1 MSHSA
6 GMRPRQLGAPV
17 LLPGAAFGPV
27 RAACQAV
34 SPTVA
39 LLSLMLVLGASE
51 ASDTPGSASADS
63 AQSNQATEIL
73 SQTAEAASPVQPSPT
88 PPFSELSPID
98 IGENWRAFEV
108 EKFELPT
115 DHAALIKYLSQGYVP
130 AEAELTLD
138 EAIALALEHNHDLN
152 SKRLQAM
159 AACEGVHINWANLR
173 PQVSLLGK
181 AYWQR
186 SNASATTFSI
196 PLPDG
201 TTKEVSFGGTE
212 DSMISSLAIS
222 LTQRIYD
229 FGQTKLQTDA
239 SLAQHAIRRYTVD
252 MAEQKLVN
260 DVTTAYYDFN
270 LALGAVRI
278 RRDEAALA
286 GEFLRQARIQY
297 DVGTVPRL
305 DVVRAEARVAQAD
318 EALISARS
326 TLGDASAMFFSL
338 LGVEDE
344 RRIPAVLTAELIDP
358 GAEPPDVQEAVDS
371 ALDYR
376 PEVELQYATL
386 LAGQTKVD
394 LARNR
399 PTIEAYA
406 NALYQEPATQGG
418 TDNYEYGVQLRWNVY
433 NGGKDRVERRQAQLE
448 AKALVEGIH
457 DLESKIELDATTSWD
472 RLTAARE
479 GVSAAKKN
487 LELSGEGLRAAAI
500 GYGAGVTPYI
510 DFENAL
516 DQNVAA
522 ALGYLFS
529 LVEVKLAQTNLQ
541 RAEGFPLG
549 YPGDPRPA
557 RDKEP
562 SSLTPPAPV
571 PAPAAE

>member
-1 MSHSA
+1 MI
-6 GMRPRQLGAPV
+6 
-17 LLPGAAFGPV
+17 
-27 RAACQAV
+27 
-34 SPTVA
+34 A
-39 LLSLMLVLGASE
+39 LLSLTLGLGASE
-51 ASDTPGSASADS
+51 ASDAPEGAAAGSAP
-63 AQSNQATEIL
+63 SNQATEIL
-73 SQTAEAASPVQPSPT
+73 SQTPEAAASAQPSPA
-88 PPFSELSPID
+88 PPYSELTPID
-98 IGENWRAFEV
+98 VGENWRAFEV

-115 DHAALIKYLSQGYVP
+115 DRAALIKYLSQGYVP

-159 AACEGVHINWANLR
+159 AACEGTHVNWANLR
-173 PQVSLLGK
+173 PQVSILGK

-186 SNASATTFSI
+186 SNASATTLSI

-201 TTKEVSFGGTE
+201 TTKQVSIGGTE

-239 SLAQHAIRRYTVD
+239 ALAQHAIRSYTVD

-260 DVTTAYYDFN
+260 DVTTAYYNFN

-305 DVVRAEARVAQAD
+305 DVVRAEARVAQAN

-338 LGVEDE
+338 LGVTDE

-358 GAEPPDVQEAVDS
+358 GAEPPGVQEAVDS

-386 LAGQTKVD
+386 LAGETKVD

-406 NALYQEPATQGG
+406 NALYQEPATMGG

-433 NGGKDRVERRQAQLE
+433 NGGKDRAERRQAQLE

-457 DLESKIELDATTSWD
+457 DLEAKVELDATTSWN

-479 GVSAAKKN
+479 AVGAAKKN

-529 LVEVKLAQTNLQ
+529 LVEVKLAQANLE
-541 RAEGFPLG
+541 RAEGFPSG

-557 RDKEP
+557 RGEEP
-562 SSLTPPAPV
+562 PSLSPTP